1 MTNMFK
7 KSLVALALAG
17 VSTGVMAAD
26 IATTSTTTVSNEYL
40 EVNSTVDSNAI
51 SVTLDD
57 EYTENDFLIL
67 TFPGTNS
74 VVLGNLATSI
84 SVPSQSVI
92 VGADDSATAAGQVC
106 DPASGTYA
114 GSADCSNDYDT
125 KSFTVDYVLSDTDDL
140 GNTYVKYR
148 VTNLG
153 TSGTST
159 VAAEV
164 PFGSVTVNSSALQ
177 GSSSYDVT
185 YFARPNYE
193 NYSGSG
199 LATETG
205 VDPLDTADSASLFA
219 TGDQFSVSV
228 STPFDQTVDVK
239 DPSNRTLFVD
249 APTNQDVA
257 TFTISENTVDVDGVP
272 TAFALKATF
281 VDADVSISGNNMFGW
296 LADSDPNNTVFD
308 YGTQVAFNPANCGA
322 DLAHT
327 AGEMT
332 FTCAAGSLG
341 VAETLTFTLNGTE
354 VVNSGSFTIDA
365 VVNYSDG
372 ASATGSTD
380 LESADLGMWDVNGSV
395 TFIPYMPYSAQS
407 EANQAGL
414 AIDQIIYVT
423 NKNSS
428 GYGSGIVPSI
438 SVRYI
443 LEDGTEGTLSNTDLG
458 GIKADAGITKITG
471 QVRQALFAEGLLTSS
486 KKVALEIVID
496 EDPDLIEVYSAY
508 NVGGSDRGWVQNDS
522 QRVFN

>member
-84 SVPSQSVI
+84 SVPSQYTVVGVDDTSTDCNDDGASV
-92 VGADDSATAAGQVC
+92 VGTDDTSTTC
-106 DPASGTYA
+106 
-114 GSADCSNDYDT
+114 NDDYNT

-249 APTNQDVA
+249 APTNQDAA

-296 LADSDPNNTVFD
+296 LADSDPSTTAFD
-308 YGTQVAFNPANCGA
+308 YGQVTFNPANCGA